1 MKLKKILESPGIT
14 SATPTKDESS
24 DDNEKNENLE
34 DAANASTALTPMI
47 NELKLRQVGFFFQ
60 VKSKAIRPYFIRRK
74 KDLIQ

>member
-47 NELKLRQVGFFFQ
+47 NELKLRQVCLFIQ
-60 VKSKAIRPYFIRRK
+60 VKLKQL
-74 KDLIQ
+74 DLISSVEKKI